1 MQINAEND
9 LNAQL
14 SIRTSAAAAGAV
26 MKISTI
32 DGRKTQVI
40 EVGPFQ
46 MWRAVFALALT
57 VTVCVATYLV
67 ISYLLER

>member
-14 SIRTSAAAAGAV
+14 SIRASAAAAGAV

-32 DGRKTQVI
+32 DSQKTQVI
-40 EVGPFQ
+40 KVSPFQ

-57 VTVCVATYLV
+57 VTVCVSTYLV
-67 ISYLLER
+67 ISYLLAR

>member
-1 MQINAEND
+1 MQISAENG

-14 SIRTSAAAAGAV
+14 SIRASAAAAEAV

-40 EVGPFQ
+40 EVRPFQ
-46 MWRAVFALALT
+46 MWRTAFALALT
-57 VTVCVATYLV
+57 VTACVATYLV
-67 ISYLLER
+67 ISYLLAR